1 MSETVKLPAF
11 LASATEAPLSQWF
24 NTQTG
29 ESDMAHSDT
38 ANNADRVL
46 AALAKMVLEYQAA
59 RYVLEHASPR
69 PADWATLLRDYR
81 RLPANQQRV
90 THSLDAV
97 RRVLLDT
104 GLPDDKLHSLAEVM
118 ERIAPHYPST
128 ADMLQIAN
136 DDEEGDSDQEQA
148 ASA

>member
-69 PADWATLLRDYR
+69 PADWAIQLRDYR
-81 RLPANQQRV
+81 KLPTNQKRV

-97 RRVLLDT
+97 RAVLLDI
-104 GLPDDKLHSLAEVM
+104 GLPDEKLQSLAEVM
-118 ERIAPHYPST
+118 EPIAPHYPSA
-128 ADMLQIAN
+128 ADILQIAT
-136 DDEEGDSDQEQA
+136 DEEADSDQKQA